1 MPRRGAWGSLRSSNQ
16 RNQSTPGGIFAFR
29 LTLSMAGN
37 FRAGL
42 RRFCWVLVAESGNF
56 AKFLGISPAFL
67 RGRGDERAIAV
78 ALPPCTVAL
87 IESDGSHPSP
97 RRRARK
103 CAHLLPLSEAAKR
116 DSRFRGGPQNAP
128 QPEAPKSAPA
138 CPAAVFNPK
147 SFKPSRGGLRPP
159 HPPRSAREKVPV
171 RYFGA
176 NSSQHR
182 FFTFSTF
189 PKQGRV

>member
-56 AKFLGISPAFL
+56 AKFLGIS
-67 RGRGDERAIAV
+67 
-78 ALPPCTVAL
+78 PCTVAL